1 MQATEPN
8 SRPHVLTMS
17 MDVEELGISHFVCV
31 INKASGCRS
40 MRAKLRISKPG
51 GSSLGVFMHGSTNSL

>member
-8 SRPHVLTMS
+8 LRPNVLTMS
-17 MDVEELGISHFVCV
+17 MDVEKLGINHF
-31 INKASGCRS
+31 ICRS

-51 GSSLGVFMHGSTNSL
+51 GSSLGVFMHGSTHSL